1 MINLEIWE
9 FFLAISGFSLVSIIL
24 FAGKLII
31 TQHLFSSFDNHIN
44 KSHKAFSLTTLYMVL
59 KIIINGVIK

>member
-1 MINLEIWE
+1 MINLTWGELIGNFGVFQQ
-9 FFLAISGFSLVSIIL
+9 FFIIL

-44 KSHKAFSLTTLYMVL
+44 KSHKAFSLTTLYMIL
-59 KIIINGVIK
+59 KIIFNEEIK